1 MYLMAS
7 GLLFCSLLTEKDNDE
22 LLPEKLAFS
31 HCEQNL
37 SQENQSIVFDAD
49 SASGAIWA
57 RFLKFWSRQK
67 HGNQNVCEPF
77 ISLGEH
83 LKRCLGSISAK
94 MFTLNGSLIPEF
106 VFARIHNKKLA
117 QLSCA
122 NDVSADAAVNDT
134 KNEYLPVFHA
144 LPVTK
149 GDLQEPSDGIWYTM
163 LADPKFFDLCDLVG
177 QMREP
182 TKAKIFEIITK
193 TFNIPIVETQRV
205 GSSKDKIDCGCYLEG
220 RASLRTSC
228 PTRAAMDG
236 DDEQTFAL
244 VVLNHEHEYSLTFSV
259 TSQSHNYLFISG
271 GAELLK
277 IWTDH
282 DICSTNPPLTMVMD
296 LSKRTRLLSLDSPTT
311 LSNDEKADWS
321 IVHASANAGFKNQ
334 RMCSILVKC
343 IRNLFVC
350 QVNKTAIRD
359 NANRELLIP
368 ESPSRLRESL
378 SVQQGHHI
386 DVAALYSDRYAE
398 RSELRDP
405 SCPNCAKNLSSFAA
419 GSKQR
424 QNFNKHVRVCKK

>member
-1 MYLMAS
+1 M
-7 GLLFCSLLTEKDNDE
+7 
-22 LLPEKLAFS
+22 
-31 HCEQNL
+31 
-37 SQENQSIVFDAD
+37 
-49 SASGAIWA
+49 
-57 RFLKFWSRQK
+57 
-67 HGNQNVCEPF
+67 
-77 ISLGEH
+77 
-83 LKRCLGSISAK
+83 
-94 MFTLNGSLIPEF
+94 
-106 VFARIHNKKLA
+106 
-117 QLSCA
+117 
-122 NDVSADAAVNDT
+122 
-134 KNEYLPVFHA
+134 
-144 LPVTK
+144 
-149 GDLQEPSDGIWYTM
+149 
-163 LADPKFFDLCDLVG
+163 KFFDLCDLVG

-228 PTRAAMDG
+228 PTRTAMDG
-236 DDEQTFAL
+236 DDEQTFAS
-244 VVLNHEHEYSLTFSV
+244 VALNHEHEYSLTFSV

-378 SVQQGHHI
+378 SVQQGHHV
-386 DVAALYSDRYAE
+386 DVSALYSDRYAE

-405 SCPNCAKNLSSFAA
+405 SCPKCARNLSSFPE
-419 GSKQR
+419 GSTQR
-424 QNFNKHVRVCKK
+424 KKFNKHARMCKNAYKK